1 MYRLRHAHRLLWCLL
16 VLLLSTTAAAVQ
28 RKEAAIAS
36 GWVKRPAVG
45 ATTAEAYLVI
55 VNPTAYDVVLQ
66 KPSSDAAGV
75 LELRAAGKTE
85 PLDFVTVPAYESL
98 EMSATGTY
106 LLLRDVKKPLT
117 DGAKVPIS
125 VMTDRG
131 TPLSVAAVV
140 KNE

>member
-1 MYRLRHAHRLLWCLL
+1 MYRPRHAPLCLL

-36 GWVKRPAVG
+36 GWVKRPTAG

-66 KPSSDAAGV
+66 KPSSDAARV

-117 DGAKVPIS
+117 DGARVPIS
-125 VMTDRG
+125 VVTDRG
-131 TPLSVAAVV
+131 SSLTVEAVV